1 MLPSCVFLGIGPGD
15 LGLAIP
21 GLSIEDL
28 GRGLSMGP
36 GACGLEIGAW
46 GLEPRAWGLWLGAWG
61 LGPCALGP
69 YA

>member
-21 GLSIEDL
+21 GLSIEDS

-36 GACGLEIGAW
+36 GA
-46 GLEPRAWGLWLGAWG
+46 WGLWLGDWG
-61 LGPCALGP
+61 LGSGA
-69 YA
+69 